1 MNRELPP
8 AERMAVPP
16 SEASG
21 LRQEAARELLKRR
34 LALVVASGLLALALL
49 LGLVAWFSLVH
60 ANRTVEASFTET
72 LQGQRTAAVQT
83 AENVRER
90 QIAAAKSALQA
101 QCNALARILAEV
113 AAVPVLEGD
122 AAAIERMCRELRQHP
137 DVAGAGLLGAEGRI
151 LAPAGAVADEVQ
163 KLLKQP
169 GTIIGRALVTSAKT
183 REITAFVIASDA
195 RLRVDRANIAAD
207 LADIN
212 QGFEGSL
219 NSLAQA
225 LQASLRQTTLVAVG
239 IFAAIGLGITA
250 LVILLVRRRI
260 GLVASAFERLSG
272 RVTRLID
279 DLSLRS
285 RELEDARAGA
295 EAGRELLHAVLQ
307 RMGEAVVVVDANA
320 TPLLW
325 NHQAR
330 DLLGLTV
337 DDTRAGARRLVES
350 LVDADGVSPL
360 PVHRSPLVRALA
372 GETVDDQVVRCGDRW
387 LAAGARALAHV
398 DGRLRGAVLVLHDIT
413 ELRLANDGLERRVA
427 DRTRELAETQA
438 RLVEAA
444 HRAGMAEVA
453 GEILHNVGN
462 VLTSLNVTAAVLME
476 RQRQSVADR
485 LVPLSELAHQDP
497 KVLERL
503 PGHLLSLGAALA
515 SERELSLRE
524 FTELRGHLD
533 HVAHVVAQQQGVVG
547 AAPVLVAI
555 NPVALLEDALGIALA
570 GVPLR
575 PHIVRDYAAVA
586 GFRSD
591 RHTVLQILV
600 NLLVN
605 ARRALERIE
614 DPRLQLTIAV
624 TEVPARQ
631 VRFVIVDTGC
641 GIAQEHLAHLFD
653 LGFTTRADGHGR
665 GLHTSANAARRLGGE
680 LTAHSAGIGQGATFT
695 LTLPL
700 DPG

>member
-1 MNRELPP
+1 MNREPPSAERVALPP
-8 AERMAVPP
+8 
-16 SEASG
+16 SDASG
-21 LRQEAARELLKRR
+21 LRQDAARELLKRR
-34 LALVVASGLLALALL
+34 LTLVVASGLLTLALL
-49 LGLVAWFSLVH
+49 LGLVVWLSLLH
-60 ANRTVEASFTET
+60 ANRTVEASFSET
-72 LQGQRTAAVQT
+72 VQGQRAEAGQT
-83 AENVRER
+83 AEYVRER
-90 QIAAAKSALQA
+90 QNAAAKSALQA
-101 QCNALARILAEV
+101 QCNALARVLAEV

-122 AAAIERMCRELRQHP
+122 FAAIERVCRELRQHP
-137 DVAGAGLLGAEGRI
+137 DVAGVGLIGLDGRL
-151 LAPAGAVADEVQ
+151 LAPEGAAADEVE
-163 KLLKQP
+163 KLLKQQ
-169 GTIIGRALVTSAKT
+169 GNIIGRALVTSAET
-183 REITAFVIASDA
+183 GEVTAFVVASDV
-195 RLRVDRANIAAD
+195 RLRADRASIAAD

-219 NSLAQA
+219 NGLAQA
-225 LQASLRQTTLVAVG
+225 LQASLRRTTLVAVG

-260 GLVASAFERLSG
+260 GVVASAFERLSG
-272 RVTRLID
+272 RVTRLIY

-295 EAGRELLHAVLQ
+295 EAGRELLDAVLQ

-325 NHQAR
+325 NPQAR

-337 DDTRAGARRLVES
+337 EDTRAGARRLVES
-350 LVDADGVSPL
+350 LFDADGVSPL
-360 PVHRSPLVRALA
+360 PVAHSPLVRALA
-372 GETVDDQVVRCGDRW
+372 GDTVDDQLVRCGERW

-438 RLVEAA
+438 RLVDAA
-444 HRAGMAEVA
+444 RRAGMAEVA

-485 LVPLSELAHQDP
+485 LVPLSELANQDP
-497 KVLERL
+497 KVRERL
-503 PGHLLSLGAALA
+503 PGHLLTLGAALA
-515 SERELSLRE
+515 SEREMSLRE
-524 FTELRGHLD
+524 FAELRGHLD

-547 AAPVLVAI
+547 AAPVVVTI
-555 NPVALLEDALGIALA
+555 NPVELLEDALGIALA
-570 GVPLR
+570 G
-575 PHIVRDYAAVA
+575 ATQ
-586 GFRSD
+586 RSD
-591 RHTVLQILV
+591 ILREYASVADFRCDRHAVLQILV

-605 ARRALERIE
+605 ARRAIDGIA
-614 DPRLQLTIAV
+614 DPRIQLAIAV
-624 TEVPARQ
+624 TEIPACQ
-631 VRFVIVDTGC
+631 VRFVIADTGC
-641 GIAQEHLAHLFD
+641 GIAQEHLPRLFD

-680 LTAHSAGIGQGATFT
+680 LTARSAGIGQGATFM
-695 LTLPL
+695 LMLPL